1 MIPESGVFKFM
12 PSSTGS
18 KTDATTRTVR
28 EMIVSEAE
36 ARAKKTERLRAAR
49 LKRETIEAAQ
59 PATEKS
65 RRKG

>member
-1 MIPESGVFKFM
+1 MMPESGVFKFM
-12 PSSTGS
+12 PSSTGL

-28 EMIVSEAE
+28 EIIGSEAA

-49 LKRETIEAAQ
+49 LARESIEAAQ

-65 RRKG
+65 RRKR